1 MHRMIFLEKDEIG
14 KDNYRRLCNTG
25 VIIFTDYETREISKD
40 SIEYALSEEAI
51 DTREIEDIL
60 GSGIYRQL
68 MGSEL
73 DFIQVIY

>member
-51 DTREIEDIL
+51 DTREIEKICIRKRN
-60 GSGIYRQL
+60 SNCPWIY
-68 MGSEL
+68 
-73 DFIQVIY
+73 FI